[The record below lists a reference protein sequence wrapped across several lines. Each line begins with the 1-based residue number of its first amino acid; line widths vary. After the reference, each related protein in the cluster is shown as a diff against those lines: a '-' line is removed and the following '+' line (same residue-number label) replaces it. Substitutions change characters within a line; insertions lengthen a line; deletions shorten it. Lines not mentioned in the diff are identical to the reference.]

1 MSLPTLTT
9 VRELRTHCE
18 FVRASGR
25 SVGLVPTM
33 GALHEG
39 HLSLVRKARELADE
53 VVVTIF
59 VNPTQFGPNEDFERY
74 PRSLEQDRRLVA
86 DAGAHVVF
94 APAVETMYPPGDKTR
109 VSVADLTRPLCG
121 ASRGA
126 EHFTGVATIVTK
138 LFSVVGPSVAC
149 FGRKD
154 YQQLAVIQRLVRDL
168 FLPVRIVPC
177 STVREEDGLA
187 ASSRNRYLD
196 PSWRARAAAIPRALS
211 LAHATF
217 SSGERLAGNLR
228 ALVRAE
234 LEEQGLEVD
243 YVDVADPS
251 ELQVFEDAT
260 QVPARVLLA
269 VAAFAGGT
277 RLIDNL
283 VLGEE
288 PAPIGSLRGAL
299 LTSGGAA

>member
-1 MSLPTLTT
+1 MIGATRLEALRAQ
-9 VRELRTHCE
+9 VRDWKRDDLRI
-18 FVRASGR
+18 
-25 SVGLVPTM
+25 GLVPTM
-33 GALHEG
+33 GNLHAG
-39 HLSLVRKARELADE
+39 HRSLVRLARTQADR
-53 VVVTIF
+53 VVASVF
-59 VNPTQFGPNEDFERY
+59 VNPTQFGPGEDFERY
-74 PRSLEQDRRLVA
+74 PRTPEADLEGLRE
-86 DAGAHVVF
+86 AGCDLAWMPEVD
-94 APAVETMYPPGDKTR
+94 TMYPFGPDATVQVHVPGVTD
-109 VSVADLTRPLCG
+109 SLEGAHRPG
-121 ASRGA
+121 
-126 EHFTGVATIVTK
+126 HFDGVATVVVR
-138 LFSVVGPSVAC
+138 LFNQVGPDLAV

-196 PSWRARAAAIPRALS
+196 SSWRARAAAIPRALS

-234 LEEQGLEVD
+234 LEEQGLEID
-243 YVDVADPS
+243 YVELADPN
-251 ELQVFEDAT
+251 ELEVFEDAA

-269 VAAFAGGT
+269 LAALAGGT